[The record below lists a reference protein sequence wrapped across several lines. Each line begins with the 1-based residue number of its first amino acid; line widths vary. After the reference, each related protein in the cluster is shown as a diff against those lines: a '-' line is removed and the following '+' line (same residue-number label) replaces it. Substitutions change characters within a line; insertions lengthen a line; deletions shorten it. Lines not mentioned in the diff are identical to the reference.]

1 MKTLALDLGGTRIKM
16 GIVERDKILASSI
29 IDALSAGGLQGRL
42 PDIEEAAS
50 GLLGRVG
57 EPVAGMGIS
66 APGIVD
72 PHASRVTSINAKYAD
87 AVGFDFPSWA
97 KKSFGLPLRMENDA
111 RSALVGEWQFGAGR
125 GCNNLVMVTLGTG
138 IGGAAMIDGK
148 LLYGKHFQA
157 GCLGGHFTI
166 DYEGD
171 ECNCGNI
178 GCAESIASSWAL
190 PLRAKRDPA
199 YTASPLSKGAS
210 LDYRALL
217 HYSDDGDSLSQ
228 RLLQESLR
236 AWTMCVI
243 NLIHAYDPEMV
254 ILGGGLMQSAEA
266 ILPAVRD
273 GVHRHAWTPWGKVQ
287 ILKARDTEN
296 AALLGISY
304 LLEQSIR

>member
-1 MKTLALDLGGTRIKM
+1 MTTLALDLGGTRIKI
-16 GIVERDKILASSI
+16 GIVKRDKILASTM

-42 PDIEEAAS
+42 PAIEDAAGDLLRRAEEPVS
-50 GLLGRVG
+50 GL
-57 EPVAGMGIS
+57 GIS

-72 PHASRVTSINAKYAD
+72 SRASRIYSINAKYAD

-97 KKSFGLPLRMENDA
+97 KERFGLPLQMENDA

-125 GCNNLVMVTLGTG
+125 GCDNLVMVTLGTG
-138 IGGAAMIDGK
+138 IGGAAMIEGK
-148 LLYGKHFQA
+148 PLYGKHFQA

-166 DYEGD
+166 DFEGD

-190 PLRAKRDPA
+190 PIRARRDA
-199 YTASPLSKGAS
+199 DYAASPLASEPS
-210 LDYRALL
+210 LDYRTLL
-217 HYSDDGDSLSQ
+217 RYCGGGDPLAK
-228 RLLQESLR
+228 RLFEESLR
-236 AWTMCVI
+236 AWTICVI

-254 ILGGGLMQSAEA
+254 IVGGGLMQSAEA
-266 ILPAVRD
+266 ILPAIRD

-287 ILKARDTEN
+287 VQKAHDTEN

-304 LLEQSIR
+304 LLEQRLR